1 MPARTAY
8 AEDLQGIAVQGALR
22 DDDPT
27 ALQQLVG
34 LFDRELVVDEPGLQ
48 LVVVGLDHRPGRTV
62 AIGPVRSH
70 PLADLADQLVGD
82 LGFSSACDQAADESG
97 LDVAAD
103 RLSIYRGQPLDR
115 ARALAPQLQPHHLMF
130 HLGTQALRHSG
141 PPQSAHKPWSAH

>member
-1 MPARTAY
+1 VPARTAY

-97 LDVAAD
+97 LEVAAD
-103 RLSIYRGQPLDR
+103 VFLSTEDNRSIERKPSPR
-115 ARALAPQLQPHHLMF
+115 S
-130 HLGTQALRHSG
+130 HSRRT
-141 PPQSAHKPWSAH
+141 SRISNT